1 MLVTCLVVL
10 ALSDAS
16 GAAPQRLASHTSHIL
31 TFVSPLAFERTRTQ
45 TAGRAHLHTNGTLL
59 HLAQILLLS
68 HARPTFHV
76 DAHEPLPALGRASI
90 LYNPLGPAAHPAR
103 VRHCLQQ
110 AHKPCSATHAA
121 NWQLLALGTRTHG
134 APHACSTR
142 HSHSSRTSPS
152 MHPNP
157 LTRERNQSPPRSVKS
172 PSSRE
177 QQQSSSERTSPNRLN
192 PSQPVTTRL
201 NPSQPVPI
209 RLTSV
214 STYGLI
220 LSHSSHPC
228 LTRTPSL
235 HT

>member
-68 HARPTFHV
+68 HARPTLHV

-90 LYNPLGPAAHPAR
+90 RYSPLGPAAHPAR

-142 HSHSSRTSPS
+142 HSHSSQ
-152 MHPNP
+152 PNTAHLAIP
-157 LTRERNQSPPRSVKS
+157 PPPRRARTTAHAHEPPVHT
-172 PSSRE
+172 SRP
-177 QQQSSSERTSPNRLN
+177 Q
-192 PSQPVTTRL
+192 
-201 NPSQPVPI
+201 
-209 RLTSV
+209 
-214 STYGLI
+214 
-220 LSHSSHPC
+220 
-228 LTRTPSL
+228 
-235 HT
+235 